1 MVRKLKSKT
10 GGQGNILKQAQE
22 MQARMIAVQEE
33 LKNKTVEASVGGGA
47 VLVKVNG
54 QKEVLSVN
62 LSNDIVKEAQED
74 KEMLEDLILSAVSEA
89 MRQAEELA
97 EKEMGSVT
105 GGINIPGII

>member
-33 LKNKTVEASVGGGA
+33 LKSKSVEASVGGGA

-54 QKEVLSVN
+54 QKEVLEVK
-62 LSNDIVKEAQED
+62 LSDEIIKEAQED
-74 KEMLEDLILSAVSEA
+74 KSMLEDLVLTAVTEA

-97 EKEMGSVT
+97 EKEMGAVT
-105 GGINIPGII
+105 GGINIPGLI